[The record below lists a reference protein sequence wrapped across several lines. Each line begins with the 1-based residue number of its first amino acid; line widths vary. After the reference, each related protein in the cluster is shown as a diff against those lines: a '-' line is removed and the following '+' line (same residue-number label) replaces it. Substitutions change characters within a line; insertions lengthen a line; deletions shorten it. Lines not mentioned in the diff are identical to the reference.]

1 MTSAPEASEE
11 HGAAGRG
18 VLRWV
23 GTVLANVTVLTAL
36 LVYFGW
42 QRSESHARALG
53 FDESVLG
60 MSIRDYLLRS
70 VGAAFPVVGVIALVG
85 LLWAVLDESITALMS
100 NRDRGAR
107 SESVLSV
114 FSFSWIW
121 LPMVLV
127 MVWQV
132 WPVVGYLGL
141 PLSFGAGVLLSLYAS
156 HLRRL
161 PGGWSE
167 QPDWR
172 RGAVIGFT
180 FLVVAVSLFWA
191 ATSYADV
198 LGRRLAREL
207 PAQLDGLTRVV
218 VYSAERLHISAP
230 GAAEEPL
237 DGAASRYRFRY
248 TGLRLL
254 DRVGGKYFLVSEGWT
269 RVHGVVV
276 ALPDNDTTIRVEFV
290 RDNRR

>member
-1 MTSAPEASEE
+1 MTSAEEKSEE
-11 HGAAGRG
+11 QDTAGRG
-18 VLRWV
+18 VWRWI

-42 QRSESHARALG
+42 QRAESHARALG

-60 MSIRDYLLRS
+60 MSTRDYLLRS
-70 VGAAFPVVGVIALVG
+70 IGPAFPVVGIIAVVG
-85 LLWAVLDESITALMS
+85 LLWALLDESITARMS
-100 NRDRGAR
+100 NQNRGTL
-107 SESVLSV
+107 SKSVLWV
-114 FSFSWIW
+114 FFTSWIW

-141 PLSFGAGVLLSLYAS
+141 PLSFGAGVLLSLYAA

-161 PGGWSE
+161 PGGWSS

-172 RGAVIGFT
+172 RLAVIGFT
-180 FLVVAVSLFWA
+180 SLVVAVSLFWG
-191 ATSYADV
+191 ATNYADV
-198 LGRRLAREL
+198 LGRQLAREL
-207 PAQLDGLTRVV
+207 PAQLGDLARVV
-218 VYSAERLHISAP
+218 VYSPERLHISAP

-237 DGAASRYRFRY
+237 DGTASRYRFRY

-269 RVHGVVV
+269 RLYGVVV
-276 ALPDNDTTIRVEFV
+276 ALPDNDTTIRIEFV